1 MNRLELKEQV
11 WRVNLN
17 LVKHNLVTLTWGNV
31 SGFDR
36 NEKIVAIKP
45 SGVSYEELMPDDIVI
60 VDLKGQIIEG
70 ALTPSSDTPTHLE
83 LYKAFE
89 GISAVAHTHSE
100 YATMF
105 AQANRE
111 IPCLGTTHADYFN
124 GSIPVTRLIRKKEV
138 DADYEVNTGKVII
151 ERFSD
156 LDPHE
161 MPAVLVAGHGPF
173 TWGRTPDEAVK
184 NSLVLEKV
192 AKMAWGTL
200 LLNQKCDQVPEY
212 LLHKHHRRR
221 HGPDAYYG
229 QKKGAKDE

>member
-1 MNRLELKEQV
+1 MNRLELKEHV
-11 WRVNLN
+11 WRANLD

-36 NEKIVAIKP
+36 NEGIVAIKP
-45 SGVSYEELMPDDIVI
+45 SGVSYEEIMPDDIVI
-60 VDLKGQIIEG
+60 VGLDGQIIEG
-70 ALTPSSDTPTHLE
+70 ALTPSSDTSTHLE

-89 GISAVAHTHSE
+89 EISAVAHTHSE
-100 YATMF
+100 FATVF

-124 GSIPVTRLIRKKEV
+124 GSVPVTRLIRKKEV
-138 DADYEVNTGKVII
+138 DADYEANTGKVII

-184 NSLVLEKV
+184 NSMVLERV

-212 LLHKHHRRR
+212 LLQKHHRRR

-229 QKKGAKDE
+229 QKKRSKE

>member
-1 MNRLELKEQV
+1 MKRLELKEKV
-11 WRVNLN
+11 WRANLD
-17 LVKHNLVTLTWGNV
+17 LVKYNLVTLTWGNV
-31 SGFDR
+31 SGYDW
-36 NEKIVAIKP
+36 NEGIVAIKP
-45 SGVSYEELMPDDIVI
+45 SGMAYEEIMPDDIVI
-60 VDLKGQIIEG
+60 INMEGQIIEG
-70 ALTPSSDTPTHLE
+70 TLTPSSDTPTHLE
-83 LYKAFE
+83 LYKAFD

-100 YATMF
+100 YATLF
-105 AQANRE
+105 AQANKE

-124 GSIPVTRLIRKKEV
+124 GPVPVTRLIRKKEV
-138 DADYEVNTGKVII
+138 DEAYEVNTGKVII

-156 LDPHE
+156 LNPHE

-200 LLNQKCDQVPEY
+200 LLKQKCDPIPEY

-229 QKKGAKDE
+229 QKKGAKNE

>member
-11 WRVNLN
+11 WRANLD

-31 SGFDR
+31 SGYDQ
-36 NEKIVAIKP
+36 NEGIVAIKP
-45 SGVSYEELMPDDIVI
+45 SGVSYEEMMPDDIVI
-60 VDLKGQIIEG
+60 VDLGGKTIEG
-70 ALTPSSDTPTHLE
+70 SLTPSSDTPIHLE
-83 LYKAFE
+83 LYKAFD

-100 YATMF
+100 FATVF

-124 GSIPVTRLIRKKEV
+124 GSVPVTRLIRKKEV

-184 NSLVLEKV
+184 NSMVLERV
-192 AKMAWGTL
+192 AKIAWGTL
-200 LLNQKCDQVPEY
+200 FLNQKCDQVPEY
-212 LLHKHHRRR
+212 LLQKHHRRR

-229 QKKGAKDE
+229 QKKRSKQ

>member
-1 MNRLELKEQV
+1 MNRLELKEHV
-11 WRVNLN
+11 WRANLD
-17 LVKHNLVTLTWGNV
+17 LIKYNLVTLTWGNV
-31 SGFDR
+31 SSYDQEEG
-36 NEKIVAIKP
+36 IVAIKP
-45 SGVSYEELMPDDIVI
+45 SGVSYEEIMPDDIVI
-60 VDLKGQIIEG
+60 VDLEGQIIEG

-83 LYKAFE
+83 LYKAFD
-89 GISAVAHTHSE
+89 GISTVAHTHSE
-100 YATMF
+100 FATVF

-111 IPCLGTTHADYFN
+111 IPCLGTTHADYFK
-124 GSIPVTRLIRKKEV
+124 GSVPVTRLIRKKEV
-138 DADYEVNTGKVII
+138 DADYEKNTGKVII
-151 ERFSD
+151 ERFSE

-184 NSLVLEKV
+184 NSVVLERV

-212 LLHKHHRRR
+212 LLQKHHRRR

-229 QKKGAKDE
+229 QKKRSKE

>member
-1 MNRLELKEQV
+1 MNKLELKEQV
-11 WRVNLN
+11 WRANLDLLKQK
-17 LVKHNLVTLTWGNV
+17 LVILTWGNV

-36 NEKIVAIKP
+36 NEGIVAIKP
-45 SGVSYEELMPDDIVI
+45 SGVSYEEIMPDDIVI
-60 VDLKGQIIEG
+60 VDLEGKIIEG

-83 LYKAFE
+83 LYKTFD
-89 GISAVAHTHSE
+89 GISAVVHTHSE
-100 YATMF
+100 YATLF

-124 GSIPVTRLIRKKEV
+124 GPIPVTRLIRKQEV
-138 DADYEVNTGKVII
+138 DVDYEANTGKVII

-161 MPAVLVAGHGPF
+161 MPAVLVASHGPF

-192 AKMAWGTL
+192 AQMAWGTL
-200 LLNQKCDQVPEY
+200 LLNQKCEQIPEY

-229 QKKGAKDE
+229 QKKRSKE

>member
-1 MNRLELKEQV
+1 MNRLELKEKV
-11 WRVNLN
+11 WRANLD

-31 SGFDR
+31 SAYDQ
-36 NEKIVAIKP
+36 NEGIVAIKP
-45 SGVSYEELMPDDIVI
+45 SGVSYEEIMPDDIVI
-60 VDLKGQIIEG
+60 VDLEGQIIEG

-100 YATMF
+100 YATVF
-105 AQANRE
+105 SQANKK

-124 GSIPVTRLIRKKEV
+124 GSVPVTRLIQKKEV
-138 DADYEVNTGKVII
+138 DTDYEVNTGKVII

-173 TWGRTPDEAVK
+173 TWGRTPEEAVK
-184 NSLVLEKV
+184 NSVVLEKV

-200 LLNQKCDQVPEY
+200 LLNQKCDEIPEY
-212 LLHKHHRRR
+212 LLQKHHRRR

-229 QKKGAKDE
+229 QKKRSKE

>member
-1 MNRLELKEQV
+1 MNKLELKEHV
-11 WRVNLN
+11 WRANLD

-31 SGFDR
+31 SGYDQ
-36 NEKIVAIKP
+36 NEGIVAIKP
-45 SGVSYEELMPDDIVI
+45 SGVSYEEIMPDDIVI
-60 VDLKGQIIEG
+60 VDLEGQIIEG

-83 LYKAFE
+83 LYKAFD

-100 YATMF
+100 FATVF

-124 GSIPVTRLIRKKEV
+124 GPVPVTRLIRKKEV
-138 DADYEVNTGKVII
+138 EIDYEVNTGKVII

-161 MPAVLVAGHGPF
+161 IPAVLVAGHGPF

-184 NSLVLEKV
+184 NSVVLERV
-192 AKMAWGTL
+192 AKMTWGTL

-212 LLHKHHRRR
+212 LLQKHHRRR
-221 HGPDAYYG
+221 HGPDSYYG
-229 QKKGAKDE
+229 QKKRSKE

>member
-1 MNRLELKEQV
+1 MNRLELKEKV
-11 WRVNLN
+11 WRANLD

-31 SGFDR
+31 SGYDQEER
-36 NEKIVAIKP
+36 IVAIKP
-45 SGVSYEELMPDDIVI
+45 SGVSYEEIMPDDIVI
-60 VDLKGQIIEG
+60 VDLEGQIIEG
-70 ALTPSSDTPTHLE
+70 TLIPSSDTPTHLE
-83 LYKAFE
+83 LYKAFA

-100 YATMF
+100 YATLF

-111 IPCLGTTHADYFN
+111 IPCLGTTHADYFK
-124 GSIPVTRLIRKKEV
+124 GPVPVTRLIRKKEV
-138 DADYEVNTGKVII
+138 DSDYEVNTGKVII

-161 MPAVLVAGHGPF
+161 MPAVLVSGHGPF

-184 NSLVLEKV
+184 NSMVLEKV
-192 AKMAWGTL
+192 AQMAWGTL
-200 LLNQKCDQVPEY
+200 SLNPKCDQIPEY

-229 QKKGAKDE
+229 QKKGAKNE